1 MNKHF
6 YLKHEIMSFND
17 SRIQNMISREGGKA
31 YGTYWYILEKLS
43 FLPDMEADMKYLK
56 PFATRNF
63 TYPYMMKIVMDFQL
77 FTIVGDHFSPV
88 QLNTKYVEGP
98 QKKEEDVE
106 VKPTKN
112 TAKNSGQNGK
122 KYPDNDVKSGKNDGI
137 STKNRQAM
145 DKNRDEN
152 ESEINCNSQNNSF
165 LSDNSIQHKENI
177 RDIITTAAKE
187 KEISAAAVDRN
198 DTSVPADTGVSTNAS
213 VSPFSGGSALHA
225 IRPWQE
231 LVDGLCLESSWA
243 EIACMK
249 SGYGGLLSRYF
260 KEAIGFFKQHIL
272 LYDKGPSL
280 LNSSDVHQYF
290 ANFTVPGSRTSAFL
304 HAELLKLEA
313 AEQSHSLDPYRFE
326 KRIGGQRTYMGCPIP
341 DEAPPRPEDNA
352 IWNDRTKQWIL
363 PRLRSKAAS

>member
-17 SRIQNMISREGGKA
+17 PRIQNMISREGGKA

-63 TYPYMMKIVMDFQL
+63 TYPYMMKIVTDFQL

-88 QLNTKYVEGP
+88 QLNTKYVEEP

-187 KEISAAAVDRN
+187 KEISAVAATVN
-198 DTSVPADTGVSTNAS
+198 HSGIYVAADTAIF
-213 VSPFSGGSALHA
+213 PFSGSSFFPA
-225 IRPWQE
+225 ICLRQPSYE
-231 LVDGLCLESSWA
+231 LPYRRRSTSPLGGQCCL
-243 EIACMK
+243 
-249 SGYGGLLSRYF
+249 
-260 KEAIGFFKQHIL
+260 
-272 LYDKGPSL
+272 
-280 LNSSDVHQYF
+280 
-290 ANFTVPGSRTSAFL
+290 
-304 HAELLKLEA
+304 
-313 AEQSHSLDPYRFE
+313 EQSHEAMDSSPTSGKTVSRDDEIRFVM
-326 KRIGGQRTYMGCPIP
+326 RRN
-341 DEAPPRPEDNA
+341 PPREMGQPCFVG
-352 IWNDRTKQWIL
+352 R
-363 PRLRSKAAS
+363 